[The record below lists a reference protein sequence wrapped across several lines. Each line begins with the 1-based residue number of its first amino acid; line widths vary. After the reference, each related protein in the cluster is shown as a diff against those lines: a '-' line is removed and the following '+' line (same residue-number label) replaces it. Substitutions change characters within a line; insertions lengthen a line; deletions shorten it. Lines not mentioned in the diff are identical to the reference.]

1 MLFWLKTIFCSTQI
15 LDVNL
20 LLDLENTSDILKK
33 LCENEETQQKNQE
46 PTKIGDKNF
55 YESSSISNILD
66 DFTDFIDKCFD
77 NGYNNVDYNLST
89 KMFLM
94 TLESNFMAQSS
105 ISNQYITKKD
115 DKQFFT
121 IKQSGMM
128 QRNILAEMNFSK
140 KPLIYYYIHL
150 KMIYYKNNK

>member
-1 MLFWLKTIFCSTQI
+1 MLFWLKTIFCSAQM

-55 YESSSISNILD
+55 YESSSNSNILD
-66 DFTDFIDKCFD
+66 DLTNFIDKCFD

-105 ISNQYITKKD
+105 KVI
-115 DKQFFT
+115 
-121 IKQSGMM
+121 
-128 QRNILAEMNFSK
+128 NILLKKVINNFSQ
-140 KPLIYYYIHL
+140 L
-150 KMIYYKNNK
+150 NNRE